1 MLAFDDRINRAR
13 ILLER
18 RGAAPAEFLN
28 PTIRESWSRCLE
40 RGLDPLGEP
49 ERVVVDRDA
58 LERLRAEN
66 RAALRLAS
74 EEVRNLYSH
83 IAGSNFA
90 IAFAAPDGTILECLS
105 DESFHETADLTR
117 IRPGS
122 VWQEAV
128 NGTNAL
134 GGVVH
139 AGEPAIVHAGEH
151 FFRCYA
157 GLTCVAAPVF
167 APSGELA
174 GIIDATSDCR
184 SRQHHTL
191 ALVKMS
197 CLTIENGLFRRA
209 FRDRLIVELHN
220 RHEFLGTLQAGLLA
234 FAEDGALIAANR
246 QARFLLQ
253 GIALAPGI
261 AFDAIFRTPFR
272 IFRDT
277 RGTTFGARLV
287 DVHGSAFAVAVFNPM
302 TAGTVLPGGGLR
314 DDRRRPRAPDRAAP
328 RMVCADPAV
337 RALVD
342 QVERAAAVGA
352 PIHIR
357 GETGTGK
364 ELLARF
370 VHEAS
375 GRGGAF
381 IAVNCAALPESL
393 AESELFGY
401 RAGAFTGAAKTGAP
415 GLVLQADGGTLF
427 LDEIGDMP
435 PALQATLLR
444 FLDSWRIRPV
454 GETGERA
461 VDIQLV
467 SATNRDLDAAIAEG
481 RFRRDLLYRLNTVE
495 VTLPPLNARSDFA
508 EIVAALAETL
518 DDPPVLDDA
527 ALALLES
534 ARWPG
539 NIRELRN
546 VLQRLALAEPGGG
559 PITAERLRALLGDRL
574 GAGPGRDGLRA
585 REREIVLETY
595 RRLDGN
601 VSAVARALGVSR
613 NTVYARLR
621 EARGETGRGGGGR

>member
-28 PTIRESWSRCLE
+28 ATIRESWSRCLE
-40 RGLDPLGEP
+40 QGLDPLGDP

-58 LERLRAEN
+58 LDRLRAEN

-122 VWQEAV
+122 VWQETV

-139 AGEPAIVHAGEH
+139 ARDPAIVHAGEH

-167 APSGELA
+167 APTGELA

-197 CLTIENGLFRRA
+197 CLTIENGLFRQA

-302 TAGTVLPGGGLR
+302 PAAAAVSGGALA
-314 DDRRRPRAPDRAAP
+314 DDRRRATATAAAP

-352 PIHIR
+352 PIHVR

-370 VHEAS
+370 IHKAS
-375 GRGGAF
+375 GRSGAF
-381 IAVNCAALPESL
+381 VAVNCAALPESL

-467 SATNRDLDAAIAEG
+467 SATNHDLETAIAEG

-495 VTLPPLNARSDFA
+495 VTLPPLNARADFA
-508 EIVAALAETL
+508 EIVAAVIETL
-518 DDPPVLDDA
+518 ETPPVLDDEA
-527 ALALLES
+527 IALLET

-546 VLQRLALAEPGGG
+546 VLQRLALAQPDGR
-559 PITAERLRALLGDRL
+559 PVTAERLRALLGDRL
-574 GAGPGRDGLRA
+574 DVGGARDSLRA
-585 REREIVLETY
+585 RERDIVVETY

-621 EARGETGRGGGGR
+621 EAREGGHGGVR

>member
-18 RGAAPAEFLN
+18 RGATPAEFLN
-28 PTIRESWSRCLE
+28 ATIRESWSRCLE
-40 RGLDPLGEP
+40 QGLDPLGEP
-49 ERVVVDRDA
+49 ERVVVERGA
-58 LERLRAEN
+58 LERLQAEN

-105 DESFHETADLTR
+105 DESFHDTADLTR

-122 VWQEAV
+122 VWQETV

-167 APSGELA
+167 APTGELA

-197 CLTIENGLFRRA
+197 CLTIENGLFRQA

-234 FAEDGALIAANR
+234 FAEDGALVAVNR

-253 GIALAPGI
+253 GLALTPGI
-261 AFDAIFRTPFR
+261 AFDTIFRTPFR

-277 RGTTFGARLV
+277 RVTTFGARLV

-302 TAGTVLPGGGLR
+302 PAAAIPGGAFA
-314 DDRRRPRAPDRAAP
+314 DNRRRSTATAAAP
-328 RMVCADPAV
+328 RMVHADPAV

-370 VHEAS
+370 IHEAS
-375 GRGGAF
+375 GRGGEF
-381 IAVNCAALPESL
+381 VAVNCAALPESL

-401 RAGAFTGAAKTGAP
+401 RAGAFTGAAKSGAP

-467 SATNRDLDAAIAEG
+467 SATNHDLEAAIAEG

-495 VTLPPLNARSDFA
+495 VTLPSLNARSDLA
-508 EIVAALAETL
+508 EIVAAVAQTL
-518 DDPPVLDDA
+518 DTPPVLDEEA
-527 ALALLES
+527 IALLEA

-546 VLQRLALAEPGGG
+546 VLQRLALAQPDG
-559 PITAERLRALLGDRL
+559 PVTAERLRALLGDRL
-574 GAGPGRDGLRA
+574 GAGGGRDSLRA
-585 REREIVLETY
+585 RERDIVVETY

-613 NTVYARLR
+613 NTIYARLR
-621 EARGETGRGGGGR
+621 EAREDGRGGGDAG

>member
-1 MLAFDDRINRAR
+1 MLSFDDRINRAR

-18 RGAAPAEFLN
+18 RGAAPAEFLSA
-28 PTIRESWSRCLE
+28 TIRESWNRCLDL
-40 RGLDPLGEP
+40 GLDPLGEP
-49 ERVVVDRDA
+49 ERVIVDRDA
-58 LERLRAEN
+58 LERLQAEN

-122 VWQEAV
+122 VWQETV

-139 AGEPAIVHAGEH
+139 TREPTIVHAGEH

-167 APSGELA
+167 APTGELA

-197 CLTIENGLFRRA
+197 CLTIENGLFRQA
-209 FRDRLIVELHN
+209 FRDRLIIELHN

-246 QARFLLQ
+246 QAQFLLQ
-253 GIALAPGI
+253 GLALAPGI

-277 RGTTFGARLV
+277 RGATFGARLV

-302 TAGTVLPGGGLR
+302 SVGTVAPGSVFR
-314 DDRRRPRAPDRAAP
+314 DDRRHVRSRTAVEP

-337 RALVD
+337 RALVE
-342 QVERAAAVGA
+342 QVERAAAIGA

-370 VHEAS
+370 IHKAS
-375 GRGGAF
+375 GRDGAF
-381 IAVNCAALPESL
+381 VAVNCAALTESL

-401 RAGAFTGAAKTGAP
+401 RAGAFTGAARTGAP

-427 LDEIGDMP
+427 LDEIGDMS

-467 SATNRDLDAAIAEG
+467 SATNRDLDAAITEG
-481 RFRRDLLYRLNTVE
+481 RFRCDLLYRLNTVE
-495 VTLPPLNARSDFA
+495 VTLPPLDARSDLA
-508 EIVAALAETL
+508 EIVEAVIETINSPL
-518 DDPPVLDDA
+518 VLDPEA
-527 ALALLES
+527 VALLEA

-546 VLQRLALAEPGGG
+546 FLVRLALACPDGVAS
-559 PITAERLRALLGDRL
+559 AERVRGFLSDRL
-574 GAGPGRDGLRA
+574 DGAERRAGLRA
-585 REREIVLETY
+585 RERDIVLETY

-601 VSAVARALGVSR
+601 VSAVARELGVSR
-613 NTVYARLR
+613 NTVYARLK
-621 EARGETGRGGGGR
+621 EARERGRH